1 MVRIEQ
7 RLADM
12 EAKLDMILAAI
23 AELQIAALVE
33 RPAAPADDRPAEPKP
48 AKRGK

>member
-33 RPAAPADDRPAEPKP
+33 RPASADEKPAEPKP